1 MNGIVIEMNITQM
14 FSQRCMYPKNTH
26 HWLRA
31 LVVSAALLLS
41 TLASTAQAQIDTQY
55 ATMTRHSDGVYA
67 LNADFRLSL
76 PNQLQDAVNHG
87 TPLSFQVE
95 FKLARPRWYWSNEDM
110 ITVTREQ
117 RISYNSLTQ
126 EYRVTTGVSQY
137 RYNTLNE
144 ALLNVSRISQ
154 WRILS
159 PDQLQT
165 GEQYQA
171 SLRIYL
177 NTSKLPRTYQLNS
190 LTNQG
195 WGLNSGWYNFNFTPR

>member
-1 MNGIVIEMNITQM
+1 M
-14 FSQRCMYPKNTH
+14 
-26 HWLRA
+26 
-31 LVVSAALLLS
+31 LLLGGF
-41 TLASTAQAQIDTQY
+41 STAQAKIDTQY
-55 ATMTRHSDGVYA
+55 AAMTRHSDGVYA

-76 PNQLQDAVNHG
+76 PNQLKDAINHG

-95 FKLARPRWYWSNEDM
+95 IKLARPRWYWSNEDM
-110 ITVTREQ
+110 ITVNREQ
-117 RISYNSLTQ
+117 RVSYNSLTR
-126 EYRVTTGVSQY
+126 EYRVTTGTSQY
-137 RYNTLNE
+137 RYSTLSE

-159 PDQLQT
+159 PNQLQT

-171 SLRIYL
+171 SLRVYL

>member
-1 MNGIVIEMNITQM
+1 MIVLNEMSRTRI
-14 FSQRCMYPKNTH
+14 FSQRCTDPRHTH
-26 HWLRA
+26 PWLRA
-31 LVVSAALLLS
+31 LVLCAALLFGGL
-41 TLASTAQAQIDTQY
+41 STAQAKIDTQY
-55 ATMTRHSDGVYA
+55 AAMTRHSDGVYA

-76 PNQLQDAVNHG
+76 PNQLKDAINHG

-110 ITVTREQ
+110 ITVNREQ
-117 RISYNSLTQ
+117 RVSYNSLTR
-126 EYRVTTGVSQY
+126 EYRVTTGTSQY
-137 RYNTLNE
+137 RYSTLSE

-159 PDQLQT
+159 PNQLQT

-171 SLRIYL
+171 SLRVYL